1 MSINHQNN
9 FATNLTSGTSAGAT
23 TSPINSIPSVA
34 APFYIAFDATNING
48 HYEVKKITSKTATD
62 VLHTATSYD
71 HTTAEEV
78 RMVLPAEEINPALT
92 IDSFSATPAWDLS
105 TSLHQMTLTASISS
119 MTITNSTVGQTF
131 VIRLVQ
137 GGAGSYTAAWFTTI
151 KWANGGAA
159 PTLTTTVGKA
169 DVFGFIVTS
178 AGNYDGF
185 VIGQNI

>member
-9 FATNLTSGTSAGAT
+9 FATNLTSGTSASDT
-23 TSPINSIPSVA
+23 TSPLNSIPSVA
-34 APFYIAFDATNING
+34 APFYIAFDATNVNG
-48 HYEVKKITSKTATD
+48 HYEVKKITSKTATN
-62 VLHTATSYD
+62 VLHSALSYD

-78 RMVLPAEEINPALT
+78 RMVLPAEELNPALT
-92 IDSFSATPAWDLS
+92 VDTFSATPAWDLS
-105 TSLHQMTLTASISS
+105 TSLHQMTLTANITS
-119 MTITNSTVGQTF
+119 MTVTNETVGQTF

-137 GGAGSYTAAWFTTI
+137 GGSGSYTASWFTTV
-151 KWANGGAA
+151 KWAGGST